1 VTSSY
6 RAPTIGGAPANAP
19 SVGRPNQ
26 QGASSAPNISVSNSG
41 NLYDNRSADTAYNNE
56 INRNAGFTSFM
67 DNLLEIGGK
76 VSNKFQYNVE
86 KRGAGE
92 LISSPEAMD
101 IIKQGKGPA
110 NGLLFSFRDE
120 IRDQVVNTAA
130 TEVAR
135 DAAEKFSANYYA
147 DAELKDQDW
156 LLNATPEAL
165 VKKFES
171 LQDPETSQQLRNL
184 TVMSPAGT
192 ADVVSSYQGLISRAR
207 TDTRTRKI
215 EMRLEN
221 NAVIVRKTLDS
232 DVTALL
238 DAKEPLIQAEKDGF
252 GGEVEPWTD
261 KAVDAIAPKLRAK
274 AETLGVP
281 VSMVLQ
287 RNVQDTLSRID
298 ALAVTA
304 AEQTQQN
311 LDPTETMELMHKE
324 WQRANFYRALADSPA
339 LKRNADDVS
348 VFTLRDPKSGK
359 TLDEDL
365 NEYRKK
371 YFTQVEQLQIQYGQ
385 RMADQALVEVALD
398 PVQSPESVNAVVSPM
413 LERLRAIGDYKSMAA
428 IIKGSRESMGWKMT
442 MDDRQRDAVARQ
454 AVYDLKALIA
464 EGREPTE
471 ADRDKIIALGE
482 AGVPALDVYISD
494 KEKREQKQ
502 DVAIRQQEEQVSAAV
517 KNESDKWFPDAS
529 RLAGAAVDVK
539 GMIAAG
545 KENGTISQTAVV
557 LDDQGLQQ
565 ALAQRMRGIL
575 QVKMQEELVRT
586 GATEVS
592 PARAE
597 VIVKEALDE
606 AVRYAVSSLPSPPK
620 IPPGAKQPERGDIFR
635 IEEEA
640 YEQQIR
646 GNGGRPTI
654 LAIPK
659 RIREQVLRQNPRA
672 TFTDMM
678 AAWNKESAGI
688 DVKGPDGKPFFTKDI
703 GLQRQQ
709 RLREIQGEKKENGT
723 FNPLI
728 QVPDVILP
736 PAIKSGLG
744 GAAGMVKKAVLDG
757 WSMFGLTP
765 QEVTPPDA
773 PLNSAMPQSETVT
786 VTAPAPGKA
795 AAKPAVPDTSGI
807 PPAAVPKVE
816 AGLLRIAG
824 VDPAKTGGV
833 AKPLLNNDTASLA
846 FAGQLAAGTATV
858 KADSPP
864 LPQAAP
870 ELEAVRI
877 SPNARSKDSPW
888 VYAVLATSYKAQ
900 ARGRD
905 GNITLP
911 DWMFERKPGSLGLE
925 GRESS
930 GGDFIPNSSGQY
942 IATGTV
948 RGLRGM
954 SADGM
959 TQTLHGIKGR
969 EGYDAAHGAG
979 NDHVHHQGPDA
990 ATTLELAKFL
1000 QKRGF
1005 PITEFKS
1012 LNQRVGGHSEHGG
1025 HYDGTAFDIPVG
1037 VERHGETLKAI
1048 NEFYIMK
1055 GRRGEGIQR
1064 EGKGHLAMN
1073 ENNPF
1078 VQAIG
1083 YAEGNLDRNGRP
1095 TGSYAGHTDPGN
1107 GARNVG
1113 IFSAQGVGGDP
1124 AAANRVWFDRLNKVA
1139 PVFDNALQKRGAKPG
1154 TPVYDRIMAN
1164 LLDLYVQAPA
1174 AVKGAGGLLSR
1185 VKQMIDAGGD
1195 LNAIAQAR
1203 VDSFID
1209 PRTGALDAPGFGND
1223 RNRLLKDQRR
1233 RAASLKEKFS

>member
-1 VTSSY
+1 M
-6 RAPTIGGAPANAP
+6 PGIGGSPANASQIGKVNAP
-19 SVGRPNQ
+19 GESSVPR
-26 QGASSAPNISVSNSG
+26 IRVSEAG
-41 NLYDNRSADTAYNNE
+41 QNLDYRSPEQVGQNE
-56 INRNAGFTSFM
+56 LNKAKGFDDFM
-67 DNLLEIGGK
+67 TTLQTIGGK
-76 VSNKFQYNVE
+76 VSDRFQYKVE
-86 KRGAGE
+86 ERRAGE
-92 LISSPEAMD
+92 LISDPAALE

-110 NGLLFSFRDE
+110 NGLLWSFRDE
-120 IRDQVVNTAA
+120 LRNVVVNTAA

-147 DAELKDQDW
+147 DADLRDQDW
-156 LLNATPEAL
+156 LLNAKSEDL
-165 VKKFES
+165 VRKFTS
-171 LQDPETSQQLRNL
+171 LEDADASQQLRNL
-184 TVMSPAGT
+184 TVIAPQGT

-215 EMRLEN
+215 EMRLKN

-238 DAKEPLIQAEKDGF
+238 DAKEPLIQAEKDGY
-252 GGEVEPWTD
+252 GGEVEPWTV
-261 KAVDAIAPKLRAK
+261 KAVDEIAPKLRAK

-281 VSMVLQ
+281 VSMVLKG
-287 RNVQDTLSRID
+287 NVQDTLSRID

-304 AEQTQQN
+304 AEQTQKD
-311 LDPTETMELMHKE
+311 LDPTETIEQMHKE
-324 WQRANFYRALADSPA
+324 WQRATFYRALADSPD
-339 LKRNADDVS
+339 LKKNADDVS
-348 VFTLRDPKSGK
+348 VFTLRDSQTGK

-371 YFTQVEQLQIQYGQ
+371 YFEQVEQLQIQYGQ
-385 RMADQALVEVALD
+385 RMASQAAVEVALD
-398 PVQSPESVNAVVSPM
+398 PVQSPASVNEKIGPLLA
-413 LERLRAIGDYKSMAA
+413 RARAMNDWKTMEL
-428 IIKGSRESMGWKMT
+428 IIESTKRPLAWKMQ
-442 MDDRQRDAVARQ
+442 MDDRQETAESKSLLYEV
-454 AVYDLKALIA
+454 KALSLQGK
-464 EGREPTE
+464 EFTE
-471 ADRDKIIALGE
+471 TDVQKVLSRGV
-482 AGVPALDVYISD
+482 AGLPAMEFIMKD
-494 KEKREQKQ
+494 KEDKANKQ
-502 DVAIRQQEEQVSAAV
+502 DEAIKQQEAQVSAAV
-517 KNESDKWFPDAS
+517 TDESNKWFPDAS
-529 RLAGAAVDVK
+529 RLAGAAVDLK

-575 QVKMQEELVRT
+575 QVKMQEEMMRT
-586 GATEVS
+586 GATEVL

-606 AVRYAVSSLPSPPK
+606 SVSLTLSSLPPPPK

-635 IEEEA
+635 IEEVA

-688 DVKGPDGKPFFTKDI
+688 DMKGPDGRPVFTKDI
-703 GLQRQQ
+703 GMQRQQ

-728 QVPDVILP
+728 QVPDVVLP
-736 PAIKSGLG
+736 PAIESGLG

-786 VTAPAPGKA
+786 VTVPAPGKA

-816 AGLLRIAG
+816 AGLLSIAG
-824 VDPAKTGGV
+824 VDPAKTVGV
-833 AKPLLNNDTASLA
+833 AKPFLNNDPASLA
-846 FAGQLAAGTATV
+846 FAGKLATSKATM

-925 GRESS
+925 GQEPS
-930 GGDFIPNSSGQY
+930 GAGFTANNSGWY
-942 IATGTV
+942 IATGNNG
-948 RGLRGM
+948 R
-954 SADGM
+954 SSDGQ

-969 EGYDAAHGAG
+969 EGYDVDHGAG
-979 NDHVHHQGPDA
+979 NDHVHHQGPNA
-990 ATTLELAKFL
+990 AITLELAKFL

-1005 PITEFKS
+1005 PITEFKG
-1012 LNQRVGGHSEHGG
+1012 LNQMVEGHSEHGG
-1025 HYDGTAFDIPVG
+1025 HYDATAFDVPIG
-1037 VERHGETLKAI
+1037 VERHAEALKAI
-1048 NEFYIMK
+1048 NEFYVMK

-1064 EGKGHLAMN
+1064 AGGWASHPLIKELGQRESFGGAYD
-1073 ENNPF
+1073 
-1078 VQAIG
+1078 AI
-1083 YAEGNLDRNGRP
+1083 N
-1095 TGSYAGHTDPGN
+1095 TGSSAGGTVAHGSGRDPSIMKKTIGQLINGKYHAHGKYQFITETLKDVVQRIKPPGITMNTVFTPQVQDKLFLAYLKDTGKNPSRIAARWVGLRNTDPGKLQSM
-1107 GARNVG
+1107 VDDF
-1113 IFSAQGVGGDP
+1113 FS
-1124 AAANRVWFDRLNKVA
+1124 R
-1139 PVFDNALQKRGAKPG
+1139 
-1154 TPVYDRIMAN
+1154 YM
-1164 LLDLYVQAPA
+1164 
-1174 AVKGAGGLLSR
+1174 
-1185 VKQMIDAGGD
+1185 
-1195 LNAIAQAR
+1195 
-1203 VDSFID
+1203 
-1209 PRTGALDAPGFGND
+1209 
-1223 RNRLLKDQRR
+1223 
-1233 RAASLKEKFS
+1233 